1 MTDHVSTAELRR
13 RILGAAGVK
22 PAKHTKRMLTTD
34 QQPDDF
40 LKTSKMK
47 MLEYKYHIKL
57 ESILFKGSLL
67 DVCRMLQYEVDRST
81 ISRWRKYVTKEL
93 GRVYYE

>member
-1 MTDHVSTAELRR
+1 VSDRTSTAELRR
-13 RILGAAGVK
+13 RILGARGVK
-22 PAKHTKRMLTTD
+22 PAKYTKRMLTTD
-34 QQPDDF
+34 QQPDDYP
-40 LKTSKMK
+40 KTPKMK

-67 DVCRMLQYEVDRST
+67 DVCRMLHYEVDRST
-81 ISRWRKYVTKEL
+81 ISRWRNYVTKEL

>member
-1 MTDHVSTAELRR
+1 MTDRTSTAELRR
-13 RILGAAGVK
+13 RILGTKGVK

-40 LKTSKMK
+40 PKTLKMK

-57 ESILFKGSLL
+57 ESIIFQGSLL
-67 DVCRMLQYEVDRST
+67 DVCKMLHYEVDRST
-81 ISRWRKYVTKEL
+81 ISRWRKYITEQIGK
-93 GRVYYE
+93 VYYE

>member
-1 MTDHVSTAELRR
+1 MSDRTSTAELRR
-13 RILGAAGVK
+13 RILTGKGVK

-34 QQPDDF
+34 QQPDDYP
-40 LKTSKMK
+40 KTAKMK

-67 DVCRMLQYEVDRST
+67 DVCRMLQYDVDRST
-81 ISRWRKYVTKEL
+81 ISRWRKYVMKEL